1 MLVLGI
7 RFGEPIFIGDDV
19 KISLEQIVGGVRLGF
34 EAPPKVRIERER
46 VRNRRL
52 RITNS
57 IPAATL
63 PPEYKQQRTPS

>member
-7 RFGEPIFIGDDV
+7 RFGEPIFVGDDV
-19 KISLEQIVGGVRLGF
+19 KISLERIAGGVRLGF
-34 EAPPKVRIERER
+34 EAPPDVPIERDR

-52 RITNS
+52 RITNT

-63 PPEYKQQRTPS
+63 PPEYKGKHGCC